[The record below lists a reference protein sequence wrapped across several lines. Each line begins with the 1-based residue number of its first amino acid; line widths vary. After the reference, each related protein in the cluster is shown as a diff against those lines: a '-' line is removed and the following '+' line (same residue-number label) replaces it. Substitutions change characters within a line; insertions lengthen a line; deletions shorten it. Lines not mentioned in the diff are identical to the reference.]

1 MEQIEIQKYIGNLT
15 SEEFNVFISELN
27 MIPLLTIDEE
37 MKLIHR
43 IRKGGHEG
51 AQARE
56 MLVKSNLRYIYSVAK
71 KYKHLSLSLQE
82 LIVYGITGLIKA
94 SEKYDETHGF
104 KFLSYAVW
112 WIQQSMINAIKKC
125 DIKSN
130 NG

>member
-51 AQARE
+51 AQACW
-56 MLVKSNLRYIYSVAK
+56 SNQIYVTFTLLPRSI
-71 KYKHLSLSLQE
+71 S
-82 LIVYGITGLIKA
+82 I
-94 SEKYDETHGF
+94 
-104 KFLSYAVW
+104 
-112 WIQQSMINAIKKC
+112 
-125 DIKSN
+125 
-130 NG
+130 